1 MPIGEK
7 FFKQGGVA
15 MTTNLDRN
23 SGLSSVRNSI
33 RIMKSFSISQP
44 SRRVTDIAKELGL
57 AKSTVSRLVS
67 TLASEG
73 FLEKDPETLEYRL
86 GLGVLALSGVL
97 THHLEIHKEAA
108 PVLTN
113 VVATTKETAHI
124 AILDGFETVYIDKEE
139 GVHQAKMKTYLGKRN
154 PTHAVSSGKV
164 LLAFS
169 SEEFIDAYIE
179 NGLSGFASCTIT
191 DPDKLKNVLKRIRV
205 DDYALSYAEF
215 SDDIASI
222 AAPIRDYTGKVVAA
236 ITVVG
241 NGKGIMSGRMN
252 QIIRVVKEAANEASE
267 RLGYDERYYR
277 KK

>member
-1 MPIGEK
+1 
-7 FFKQGGVA
+7 
-15 MTTNLDRN
+15 MTTNIDRN
-23 SGLSSVRNSI
+23 SGLASVRNSI
-33 RIMKSFSISQP
+33 HIMKSFSISQP
-44 SRRVTDIAKELGL
+44 SRRVTDLAKELGL

-73 FLEKDPETLEYRL
+73 FLEKDPETQEYRL

-108 PVLTN
+108 PVLAN

-124 AILDGFETVYIDKEE
+124 AILDGFDTVYIDKEE

-179 NGLSGFASCTIT
+179 NGLSSYASRTIT
-191 DPDKLKNVLKRIRV
+191 DPYQLKNVLKRIRE

-241 NGKGIMSGRMN
+241 HGKGMMSGRMN
-252 QIIRVVKEAANEASE
+252 QIIRVVKEAAKEASE
-267 RLGYDERYYR
+267 RLGYDDRYFRR
-277 KK
+277 K